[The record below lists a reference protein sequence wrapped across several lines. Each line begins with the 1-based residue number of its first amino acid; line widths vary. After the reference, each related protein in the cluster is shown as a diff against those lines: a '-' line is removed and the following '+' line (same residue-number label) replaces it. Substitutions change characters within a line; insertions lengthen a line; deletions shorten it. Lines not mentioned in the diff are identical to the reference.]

1 MSKPLPVE
9 IDAEIDAVARDLT
22 AGEPDGRMRARVLAR
37 IGHQQQAMPRV
48 IGWKWALAPAAAALA
63 IAGWLAW
70 FDWRSPRPEP
80 SRRALSIGQPGTS
93 APVTENPG
101 PPPEGTA
108 TVAPIDTTPARAAA
122 NTERPRPQRR
132 TTSVELAPFALE
144 PPLDEIAPIVIEPIE
159 LEAISLAPLR
169 PAAPIQ
175 PLELFIAPIEVA
187 AVDAVAQ

>member
-1 MSKPLPVE
+1 MSKPPPVE

-48 IGWKWALAPAAAALA
+48 IGWQWALAPAAAALA
-63 IAGWLAW
+63 IAGWLA
-70 FDWRSPRPEP
+70 
-80 SRRALSIGQPGTS
+80 LSIGQPGTS
-93 APVTENPG
+93 APVAENPA

-108 TVAPIDTTPARAAA
+108 TVAPVDTTPARAAA
-122 NTERPRPQRR
+122 NTERPRPRRR
-132 TTSVELAPFALE
+132 TTSVDLPPLAPE
-144 PPLDEIAPIVIEPIE
+144 PPLDEIAPIVVEPIE
-159 LEAISLAPLR
+159 LEAISVAPLR